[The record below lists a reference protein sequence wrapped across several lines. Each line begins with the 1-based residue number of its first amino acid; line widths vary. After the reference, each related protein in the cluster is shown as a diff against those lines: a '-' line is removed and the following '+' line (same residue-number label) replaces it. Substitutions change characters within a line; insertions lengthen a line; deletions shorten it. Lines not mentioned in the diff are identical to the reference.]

1 MAISIARR
9 RLLRA
14 AFLAAPC
21 AVLPRLAFA
30 LPGER
35 ELTFTHT
42 HTGERLSVL
51 YADGG
56 RYVSDALAAVNQL
69 FRDFRTGA
77 IHPIDPA
84 LLDLLH
90 AVQTDT
96 GSTAPFQIIS
106 AFRSPATNR
115 QLQQAGSGVAT
126 RSLHMDGKAI
136 DVRLADVPLARL
148 RRAALARAGGGVGYY
163 PESDFVHLDTGRVR
177 RW

>member
-14 AFLAAPC
+14 ALLAAPC
-21 AVLPRLAFA
+21 AILPRLSLAV
-30 LPGER
+30 PGER
-35 ELTFTHT
+35 ELAFTHT
-42 HTGERLSVL
+42 HTGEQLRVL

-56 RYVSDALAAVNQL
+56 HYVADALAAVNQL
-69 FRDFRTGA
+69 FRDFRTGD

-90 AVQTDT
+90 TLKSAT
-96 GSTAPFQIIS
+96 GASAPFQIIS
-106 AFRSPATNR
+106 AYRSPATNR

-148 RRAALARAGGGVGYY
+148 RQAALASAGGGVGYY
-163 PESDFVHLDTGRVR
+163 PESGFVHLDTGRVR